1 MPHFG
6 DPETARKDR
15 PPLPRCHATA
25 KNSGQQCKQPAIPG
39 GTVCRYHGGGAP
51 QVKAAAAR
59 RLLVQGILERAAY
72 FGDLRELDPAT
83 ALEEELWRTAG
94 HVAWLGHLVGV
105 RMAAQP
111 LDERETYE
119 LYQTERKHLF
129 EVSKACLSIGIE
141 ERRVRV
147 SEQLAE
153 RIASF
158 GRGLLE
164 AVGVDPRSDVAR
176 SAFRRQ
182 LTLIAGGKAS

>member
-1 MPHFG
+1 MGRHL
-6 DPETARKDR
+6 DR
-15 PPLPRCHATA
+15 QPLPRCHAMSKRT
-25 KNSGQQCKQPAIPG
+25 GQQCKRPAIPG
-39 GTVCRYHGGGAP
+39 GKVCRYHGGGAP
-51 QVKAAAAR
+51 QVKAAAER
-59 RLLVQGILERAAY
+59 RLLVQSLLVQAAY
-72 FGDLRELDPAT
+72 WGDVRELDPAT

-94 HVAWLGHLVGV
+94 HVAWLQHLVGAQV
-105 RMAAQP
+105 AAEP
-111 LDERETYE
+111 LNERETYD
-119 LYQTERKHLF
+119 LYVQERKHLF

-176 SAFRRQ
+176 SAFRSQ